1 MAPFEHSYS
10 TLAIMLDM
18 MHHHAH
24 SDLHPM
30 ERRDPVNRMILPSII
45 PRATTEG
52 RAANTSILP
61 YTSGLDGVSIG
72 LDRSLI
78 VWLWMSMFALALL
91 IFSARIYQRIHSHMR
106 RISAMSTS
114 RSQQNYWAYDNSP
127 AWPIFKKEIL
137 YAPLGKKRHNR
148 EIQLSKASNYG
159 TIPSRLHLILLI
171 LYVASNIAYCS
182 LLDYGEVN
190 KAALLAELR
199 GRSGILATAN
209 MVPLFLLAGRNNP
222 AIPLLKVSFDSWNL
236 FHRWIGRIVV
246 VEAVIHT
253 FAWGINSVHAK
264 GLKGT
269 VNSIGGDTFLIVG
282 TVATTSMLIIVVQSL
297 SPIRHA
303 MYETFLHLHQTLAL
317 LAITGV
323 YLHLEV
329 SKLPA
334 LPYIRAVIAFWASE
348 RAMRLLRLL
357 YLNFS
362 RKNGAT
368 QVFVEALPGE
378 ACRVTFQLPRHIT
391 VRPGSHVYAYFPRIS
406 WWMSH
411 PFSVAW
417 TNIESEPPT
426 GNKHLIPPTPVTCDL
441 EKQFPRELPPR
452 DLTKAPTSVSLI
464 MVARTGMTRK
474 LYEVAMLCSEKTL
487 RISGYVEGPYAGH
500 DSLAS
505 YGTVVL
511 FAGGAGITHHLI
523 QTRHLLACAQAR
535 TVATR
540 KITLVWSV
548 RDVQQLAWV
557 RPWMDEIMAMEG
569 RRDVLTIVLY
579 VTRSKSGQLISPSN
593 SVKLHSGRC
602 DPGAVLDEELAD
614 RIGATVVSVCGP
626 GAFADSVRFAT
637 RERMHVGVLDFM
649 EEAFTW

>member
-1 MAPFEHSYS
+1 
-10 TLAIMLDM
+10 
-18 MHHHAH
+18 MHHPAH
-24 SDLHPM
+24 SDLHQM
-30 ERRDPVNRMILPSII
+30 GRRDPANRMII
-45 PRATTEG
+45 PHLANRAATEG
-52 RAANTSILP
+52 RAANATILP
-61 YTSGLDGVSIG
+61 YTSGLDGVSLD
-72 LDRSLI
+72 LDRHLI
-78 VWLWMSMFALALL
+78 VWLWMSMFVLAMLV
-91 IFSARIYQRIHSHMR
+91 FSARIYQRIHSHMR
-106 RISAMSTS
+106 RISAMCTS
-114 RSQQNYWAYDNSP
+114 RSQQNYWAYDSSP
-127 AWPIFKKEIL
+127 TWPAFKKDIL
-137 YAPLGKKRHNR
+137 LAPLGKKRHNR

-159 TIPSRLHLILLI
+159 TIPSRLHTILLV
-171 LYVASNIAYCS
+171 LYVASNVVYCS
-182 LLDYGEVN
+182 LLDYGQIN
-190 KAALLAELR
+190 KAALIAELR

-209 MVPLFLLAGRNNP
+209 MVPLVLLAGRNNP
-222 AIPLLKVSFDSWNL
+222 AIPLLKVSFDTWNL

-246 VEAVIHT
+246 VEAIVHT
-253 FAWGINSVHAK
+253 LAWGINSVDAN
-264 GLKGT
+264 GLNGAIQ
-269 VNSIGGDTFLIVG
+269 SIHGDTFLAVG
-282 TVATTSMLIIVVQSL
+282 FVATIAMVVILFQSL

-303 MYETFLHLHQTLAL
+303 MYEVFLHLHQILAL
-317 LAITGV
+317 LAVAGV
-323 YLHLEV
+323 YLHLEMAN
-329 SKLPA
+329 LPA
-334 LPYIRAVIAFWASE
+334 LPYIRAVIALWASE
-348 RAMRLLRLL
+348 RGMRLLRLL
-357 YLNFS
+357 YLNLS
-362 RKNGAT
+362 RRNGAT

-391 VRPGSHVYAYFPRIS
+391 VRPGSHVYAYLPKIS

-426 GNKHLIPPTPVTCDL
+426 GNKHLIPPTPTSFDL

-452 DLTKAPTSVSLI
+452 DLTKSPTSVSLV

-474 LYEVAMLCSEKTL
+474 LYEEAILSSNKTL
-487 RISGYVEGPYAGH
+487 QISGYVEGPYAGH

-523 QTRHLLACAQAR
+523 QTRHLLACAQAK

-557 RPWMDEIMAMEG
+557 RTWMDEIMAMEG
-569 RRDVLTIVLY
+569 RREVLTIVLY
-579 VTRSKSGQLISPSN
+579 VTRAKSSHLISPSN
-593 SVKLHSGRC
+593 SVKLHVGRC

-637 RERMHVGVLDFM
+637 RERMDVGVLDFM

>member
-1 MAPFEHSYS
+1 MP
-10 TLAIMLDM
+10 DM
-18 MHHHAH
+18 THQHTHIK
-24 SDLHPM
+24 LHQM
-30 ERRDPVNRMILPSII
+30 GRRDPANI
-45 PRATTEG
+45 PNLFERATMQ
-52 RAANTSILP
+52 RSANASILP
-61 YTSGLDGVSIG
+61 YTSGLDGVSLG
-72 LDRSLI
+72 LDRHLI
-78 VWLWMSMFALALL
+78 SWLWLSMLVLALL

-114 RSQQNYWAYDNSP
+114 RSQQNYWAYDSSP
-127 AWPIFKKEIL
+127 IWPAFKKDIL

-159 TIPSRLHLILLI
+159 TIPSRLHLILLV

-182 LLDYGEVN
+182 ILDYGRIE
-190 KAALLAELR
+190 KAAIIAEVR
-199 GRSGILATAN
+199 GRTGILATAN
-209 MVPLFLLAGRNNP
+209 MVPLVLLAGRNNP
-222 AIPLLKVSFDSWNL
+222 AISLLKVSFNSWNL

-246 VEAVIHT
+246 VEAIAHT
-253 FAWGINSVHAK
+253 IAWGINNVDAK
-264 GLKGT
+264 GVNGAF
-269 VNSIGGDTFLIVG
+269 NSISGDAFLTFGVVG
-282 TVATTSMLIIVVQSL
+282 TISMIVILVQTL
-297 SPIRHA
+297 SPVRHA
-303 MYETFLHLHQTLAL
+303 MYETFLHLHQMLAL
-317 LAITGV
+317 LAVIGV
-323 YLHLEV
+323 YAHLEIAN
-329 SKLPA
+329 LPA
-334 LPYIRAVIAFWASE
+334 LPYIRAVVGLWATE
-348 RAMRLLRLL
+348 RGLRVIRLL
-357 YLNFS
+357 YLNLS

-368 QVFVEALPGE
+368 QVSVEALAGE
-378 ACRVTFQLPRHIT
+378 ACRVTFQLPRHVTI
-391 VRPGSHVYAYFPRIS
+391 RPGSHVYAYLPKVS

-426 GNKHLIPPTPVTCDL
+426 GNKHVIPPTPLTCDL

-452 DLTKAPTSVSLI
+452 DLAKAPTSVSLV

-474 LYEVAMLCSEKTL
+474 LYDLAILSPEKTM
-487 RISGYVEGPYAGH
+487 RMAGYIEGPYAGH

-505 YGTVVL
+505 YGTVIL

-523 QTRHLLACAQAR
+523 QTRHLLACARAR

-548 RDVQQLAWV
+548 RDVQQLSWV

-579 VTRSKSGQLISPSN
+579 VTRSKSGHLTSPSN
-593 SVKLHSGRC
+593 SVKLHVGRC

-614 RIGATVVSVCGP
+614 RVGATVVSVCGP